1 MSTAMTVTPPSPSS
15 SPTPTAAR
23 GLRLEAPVSFAA
35 PLAIFFIAFVLMP
48 FVLLAFVSLHVDNGL
63 EKMGIAQYLKFFG
76 DSFNLAVL
84 GDTLLLG
91 LKVTLLTIVIGY
103 PLAYLYVNASSRWQT
118 LLMLFILLPLLTS
131 SVVRTFAWVVILGRQ
146 GIINTLLLDLGIV
159 AEPLKLLYTPS
170 AVTVA
175 LAQIELPLM
184 VLPLIT
190 ALMNVDPNLRQAS
203 LSLGA
208 GHWRTFI
215 QVTVPL
221 SVPGLLAGSLLVFA
235 SSVSAFVTQTL
246 VGGGQ
251 QMFMPFYMY
260 QQAIQANEYPFAAAI
275 AMVLL
280 VSVLVI
286 VTAVN
291 ALGRRSKGFVH
302 A

>member
-1 MSTAMTVTPPSPSS
+1 MNTDASS
-15 SPTPTAAR
+15 VGRLAPRIVPVRA
-23 GLRLEAPVSFAA
+23 LQLEAPLSLAA
-35 PLAIFFIAFVLMP
+35 PLAIFFVVFVLMP
-48 FVLLAFVSLHVDNGL
+48 FVLLAFVSLHNDNSL
-63 EKMGIAQYLKFFG
+63 QQMGVAQYQKFLG
-76 DSFNLAVL
+76 DAFNLSVL
-84 GDTLLLG
+84 GDTLWLG
-91 LKVTLLTIVIGY
+91 VKVTLLTILIGY
-103 PLAYLYVNASSRWQT
+103 PLAYAYVNAQPRMQAV
-118 LLMLFILLPLLTS
+118 LMLLILLPLLTS

-146 GIINTLLLDLGIV
+146 GIINTVLIDLGFIV
-159 AEPLKLLYTPS
+159 DPIKLLYTPT
-170 AVTVA
+170 AVTIA

-190 ALMNVDPNLRQAS
+190 ALLNVDPNLRQAS

-208 GHWRTFI
+208 GHWRTFM

-280 VSVLVI
+280 VCVLVI
-286 VTAVN
+286 VTVVN
-291 ALGRRSKGFVH
+291 AIGRRSKGFVH

>member
-1 MSTAMTVTPPSPSS
+1 MSTAQVMTRAVPSQPPI
-15 SPTPTAAR
+15 R
-23 GLRLEAPVSFAA
+23 GLRLEAPLSLAL
-35 PLAIFFIAFVLMP
+35 PLAIFFIAFVLAP
-48 FVLLAFVSLHVDNGL
+48 FVLLAFVSLHEDNGL
-63 EKMGIAQYLKFFG
+63 TTMGFAQYLKFFG
-76 DSFNLAVL
+76 DSFNLSVL
-84 GDTLLLG
+84 ADTLLLG
-91 LKVTLLTIVIGY
+91 VKVTLLTILIGY
-103 PLAYLYVNASSRWQT
+103 PLAYLYVNAPARWQT
-118 LLMLFILLPLLTS
+118 LLMLLILLPLLTS

-146 GIINTLLLDLGIV
+146 GIINTMLLSLGWV
-159 AEPLKLLYTPS
+159 DAPLKLLYTPG

-208 GHWRTFI
+208 GHWRTFM

-280 VSVLVI
+280 IFVLVI
-286 VTAVN
+286 VTAIN
-291 ALGRRSKGFVH
+291 AIGRRSKGFVH